1 MAFGYGIGVALF
13 YSLSPRLH
21 TVVIGVLANILAITM
36 SFTTY
41 KLFVFKTKGNWLSE
55 YFRSC
60 MVYAGMALLGVVL
73 LWLMVDHLGIKI
85 WLAQGLVIASTVVI
99 SYIGHARFTFKKKT
113 TVPEKM

>member
-1 MAFGYGIGVALF
+1 MTFGYGIGVALF
-13 YSLSPRLH
+13 YNLSPRLH
-21 TVVIGVLANILAITM
+21 TVFIGVLSNILAITM

-60 MVYAGMALLGVVL
+60 MVYAGMALLGIVL

-99 SYIGHARFTFKKKT
+99 SYFGHARFTFKK
-113 TVPEKM
+113 